1 MSKRKEGTME
11 YRVAIAENEEVN
23 TAICFAAALGDGEK
37 AALIAAGNG
46 CEIMTFDSLS
56 DAETFSEANENA
68 TGVFTDWGTER
79 TTGKEEARG

>member
-1 MSKRKEGTME
+1 ME

-37 AALIAAGNG
+37 AARIAAENG

-56 DAETFSEANENA
+56 DAEAFSETNEDA
-68 TGVFTDWGTER
+68 TGVFTDWGIGLTSA
-79 TTGKEEARG
+79 KEGARG